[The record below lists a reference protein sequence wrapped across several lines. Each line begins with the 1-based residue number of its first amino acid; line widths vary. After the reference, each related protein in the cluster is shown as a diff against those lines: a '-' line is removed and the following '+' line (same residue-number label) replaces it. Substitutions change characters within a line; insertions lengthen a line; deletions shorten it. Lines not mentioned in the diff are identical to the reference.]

1 MGEVTILG
9 PSCTRPPQIGE
20 GSGGNVACHGLG
32 ESQKI
37 KGVEHRTYKS
47 RCIYKTVGTKV
58 VTLKC
63 ENLSSRKGMVY

>member
-47 RCIYKTVGTKV
+47 GVH
-58 VTLKC
+58 
-63 ENLSSRKGMVY
+63 ENMHPIGVQNGV